1 MKVLEFITLIINFIG
16 SIISIFL
23 LFMQKNSSIKQTAN
37 IINMQN
43 SSFIN
48 IKTNHNSA
56 STETK
61 SAKDIETDNTNFK
74 KTMTAT
80 ASFIVF
86 ICIVVICSIFKY
98 TKSKDIPTSDIHI
111 MNTIS
116 KTADALR
123 YSIYY
128 SQLYFLGTSIIILCI
143 LIYVNQKNIYTYHR
157 KFHIVAY
164 SMSLFLAVIDCLEIG
179 FLVNY
184 KTYLPSSPITNS
196 YSSIVLIMHY
206 IFVVIFHFI
215 FLIKPKTVYK
225 SKRIRINFYNIAEC
239 TIFPLF
245 EIFFVLYNL
254 FLYFK

>member
-1 MKVLEFITLIINFIG
+1 MKRR
-16 SIISIFL
+16 L
-23 LFMQKNSSIKQTAN
+23 L
-37 IINMQN
+37 
-43 SSFIN
+43 
-48 IKTNHNSA
+48 
-56 STETK
+56 
-61 SAKDIETDNTNFK
+61 
-74 KTMTAT
+74 
-80 ASFIVF
+80 
-86 ICIVVICSIFKY
+86 
-98 TKSKDIPTSDIHI
+98 
-111 MNTIS
+111 
-116 KTADALR
+116 
-123 YSIYY
+123 
-128 SQLYFLGTSIIILCI
+128 IILCI